1 MEQAVRKRDA
11 EATRQSIFQ
20 AARHAFSHASYDQVT
35 LREIAAIAEVDVAL
49 VVRYFGSKEELFAG
63 VITLSGPPPTP
74 PEDHSTYGEWA
85 VRRMLQPEPHKDVTH
100 LLALHHSVTNPRAA
114 EIIREVLKARFIE
127 PMSKYIGGP
136 DGELRAAL
144 LLSALAGFAMM
155 RWVVE
160 LGPAT
165 TPEKEKVVE
174 RLAPAIQGYVD

>member
-1 MEQAVRKRDA
+1 M
-11 EATRQSIFQ
+11 T
-20 AARHAFSHASYDQVT
+20 AFSHASYDQVT
-35 LREIAAIAEVDVAL
+35 LREIAGMAQVDVAL

-74 PEDHSTYGEWA
+74 PEDHSLYGEWM
-85 VRRMLQPEPHKDVTH
+85 VRRMLQPEPHKDITH

-114 EIIREVLKARFIE
+114 EIIREVMRARFIE
-127 PMSKYIGGP
+127 PMSRYIGGP

-165 TPEKEKVVE
+165 TTEREKLVQF
-174 RLAPAIQGYVD
+174 LAPAIQGYID